1 MIRLRDYF
9 LSESDLQKVHEEV
22 NKLGYTYGW
31 RSTTKPAKPDKN
43 NDTYRHWNC
52 NWAGKERDPGKAEY
66 TIPAD
71 VIALPEIFQSIWARL
86 NKNNDLDLVRL
97 YSNAY
102 TYGTEG
108 NIHKDSSIKDN
119 ITHLIYINMT
129 WRADWAGETV
139 FLDKND
145 EIYRAILPSPG
156 RLVEFAGDIPHAA
169 RSVTKFCPVV
179 RQVIVFKSN
188 PKKKEQE

>member
-9 LSESDLQKVHEEV
+9 LSESDLRKVHEEV

-31 RSTTKPAKPDKN
+31 LSNRRQEKN
-43 NDTYRHWNC
+43 VEYKHWNC
-52 NWAGKERDPGKAEY
+52 NWAGKEREPGTDDY

-71 VIALPEIFQSIWARL
+71 VSALPEIFQDIWARL
-86 NKNNDLDLVRL
+86 NRNNDRDLVRL

-108 NIHKDSSIKDN
+108 AIHKDSGIKDN
-119 ITHLIYINMT
+119 TTHLMYINMS

-139 FLDKND
+139 FLDKNE